1 MGEVDLRQ
9 TLPPLSAGPGTGPGP
24 LPTFPPYRGK
34 INVRKPPAL
43 RRELRYVHPMTHY
56 TLFETTVG
64 WAGLAWN
71 DKGLVGVHLPEP
83 EPESARRGFL
93 RRHPGAVEAAPT
105 PQIEHAIA
113 GIRALLTGEANPLL
127 DIPLDLARVPEFHAR
142 VYAIARSI
150 PPGETLTYG
159 EIATRL
165 GDRLLA
171 RDVGAALGR
180 NPWPI
185 VVPCHR
191 VTAAGGKLGGF
202 SARGGV
208 NTKVRLLAIEGAK
221 VLQPQPARSPTARP
235 ASPQADLFS

>member
-1 MGEVDLRQ
+1 MIQ
-9 TLPPLSAGPGTGPGP
+9 YA
-24 LPTFPPYRGK
+24 
-34 INVRKPPAL
+34 
-43 RRELRYVHPMTHY
+43 
-56 TLFETTVG
+56 LFETAIG
-64 WAGLAWN
+64 WAGVAWA
-71 DKGLVGVHLPEP
+71 DRGLVGVHLPEP
-83 EPESARRGFL
+83 GAEVARRSFL

-105 PQIEHAIA
+105 PQIDHAIA
-113 GIRALLTGEANPLL
+113 GIRDLMAGGANPLL
-127 DIPLDLARVPEFHAR
+127 DIAIDIARVPDFNAR
-142 VYAIARSI
+142 VYAIARAI

-159 EIATRL
+159 EIAVRL

-208 NTKVRLLAIEGAK
+208 NTKVRLLAIEGAQ
-221 VLQPQPARSPTARP
+221 VLQPPAAKP
-235 ASPQADLFS
+235 AAKPPSPQPDLFG